1 MGIEELSMKL
11 KNKDVREIANL
22 LTMMEIEDL
31 IVQEIG
37 NGYKIKE
44 L

>member
-1 MGIEELSMKL
+1 MGIEELSIRL
-11 KNKDVREIANL
+11 GNKDVREIANL

-31 IVQEIG
+31 IIQEIG

>member
-1 MGIEELSMKL
+1 MGIEELSIKL
-11 KNKDVREIANL
+11 KNKNIREIANL

-37 NGYKIKE
+37 KGYKIKE
-44 L
+44 I